1 MRAHTA
7 PSSPTPKPLATRHL
21 HRTTAPAPAPALTAP
36 TAPPSS
42 PAMSNNQARPAQCAT
57 PPLGVPDLE
66 RSLIVGPTPW
76 NAHITAYKQQAA
88 GTFTTPQ
95 GQTTLLERGADAYVA
110 LEQVYIAQRAEIE
123 RVAAE
128 NEALRRMHGEAA
140 DTTPMPLH
148 K

>member
-1 MRAHTA
+1 
-7 PSSPTPKPLATRHL
+7 
-21 HRTTAPAPAPALTAP
+21 
-36 TAPPSS
+36 
-42 PAMSNNQARPAQCAT
+42 MSNNQARPAQCAT

-88 GTFTTPQ
+88 GTCTTLQ
-95 GQTTLLERGADAYVA
+95 GQTTLLERGG
-110 LEQVYIAQRAEIE
+110 IE

>member
-1 MRAHTA
+1 MRAHAA

-21 HRTTAPAPAPALTAP
+21 HRTTAPAPAPI
-36 TAPPSS
+36 APPSS

-88 GTFTTPQ
+88 GTSATPQ
-95 GQTTLLERGADAYVA
+95 GLLERAADAYLA

-123 RVAAE
+123 HVAAE
-128 NEALRRMHGEAA
+128 NETLRRMHGEAA

>member
-1 MRAHTA
+1 
-7 PSSPTPKPLATRHL
+7 
-21 HRTTAPAPAPALTAP
+21 
-36 TAPPSS
+36 
-42 PAMSNNQARPAQCAT
+42 MSNNQARPVQCAT
-57 PPLGVPDLE
+57 PPLDVPDLE

-88 GTFTTPQ
+88 GTSTTPQ

-110 LEQVYIAQRAEIE
+110 LEQVYIAQRTETE

-128 NEALRRMHGEAA
+128 NEALRRMHGEVA
-140 DTTPMPLH
+140 DTTAMPLH

>member
-1 MRAHTA
+1 
-7 PSSPTPKPLATRHL
+7 
-21 HRTTAPAPAPALTAP
+21 
-36 TAPPSS
+36 
-42 PAMSNNQARPAQCAT
+42 MSNNQARPAQCAT
-57 PPLGVPDLE
+57 PPFGVPDLE

-88 GTFTTPQ
+88 GTSTTPQ
-95 GQTTLLERGADAYVA
+95 GLLERAADAYVA

-123 RVAAE
+123 HVAAE
-128 NEALRRMHGEAA
+128 NETLRRMHGEAA

>member
-7 PSSPTPKPLATRHL
+7 PLPPNPKPRATRHL
-21 HRTTAPAPAPALTAP
+21 HRTTTPAATTLPSRP
-36 TAPPSS
+36 T
-42 PAMSNNQARPAQCAT
+42 MSNNQARPAQCAT
-57 PPLGVPDLE
+57 PSLGVPDIE

-88 GTFTTPQ
+88 GTCTTPQ
-95 GQTTLLERGADAYVA
+95 GQITLLERGADAYVA
-110 LEQVYIAQRAEIE
+110 LKQVYIAQRAGIE